1 LPLKTKE
8 VGILAFFHSLK
19 KYILPHKWLA
29 IILLIGILSESGFE
43 ASLRFSFQFLIDV
56 AIVPKDSAML
66 VKILVALGCGAIAL
80 IVISLLSDVLWAKL
94 SGVVI
99 NKIRLELFEH
109 VHSLSMEFFTR
120 KLGGDLLNHFLT
132 DMSAIENTL
141 VNALYSGC
149 LALSSILFSG
159 SLLFSI
165 NWQLA
170 IFSGIGVLLCIIA
183 PRTLIDQATATGY
196 IARQQEGK
204 IADII
209 QESIQGQSVIRV
221 FGLEQYMSRN
231 LSKQLDDLLSKNV
244 RANMLNYISQRIPTL
259 LFIVLNLITLGLV
272 SFMTLE
278 GRLTLGNL
286 VSYQVLFLSL
296 NSAIYNITWVIPNL
310 IEGMVGMRRV
320 EDILMEMPKV
330 VDVEQAINLLPLAQ
344 EIRFEKVSFSYAQDR
359 LGLDNV
365 SFSIRK
371 GAFVAFVGP
380 SGSGKSTVINLLTRF
395 YDPTTGTVLF
405 DQVDLR
411 QASQRSLRDQIGWV
425 SQDVMLF
432 NASIR
437 ENIRLGKLDA
447 TDDEVEAA
455 ASLAEIHNVVLE
467 LPQSYD
473 TLVGERGGQLSGGQR
488 QRIALARALVRDP
501 AILILDEATS
511 ALDPITEA
519 GILSTLEQVAKNRT
533 VIAIT
538 HRLSLAI
545 RADVIFV
552 FKDGKFVESGNH
564 TDLLQQKSL
573 YAELWNT
580 I

>member
-1 LPLKTKE
+1 
-8 VGILAFFHSLK
+8 
-19 KYILPHKWLA
+19 
-29 IILLIGILSESGFE
+29 
-43 ASLRFSFQFLIDV
+43 
-56 AIVPKDSAML
+56 M
-66 VKILVALGCGAIAL
+66 AL

-94 SGVVI
+94 SGVII

-170 IFSGIGVLLCIIA
+170 VFSGIGVLLCIIA

-196 IARQQEGK
+196 IARQQEGR

-209 QESIQGQSVIRV
+209 QESIQGQSVIRI
-221 FGLEQYMSRN
+221 FGLEPYISRN

-244 RANMLNYISQRIPTL
+244 RANILNYISQRIPTL
-259 LFIVLNLITLGLV
+259 LFIVLNLVTLGLV

-278 GRLTLGNL
+278 GWLTLGNL

-330 VDVEQAINLLPLAQ
+330 EDVEQAIDLLPLSQ
-344 EIRFEKVSFSYAQDR
+344 EIRFEKVGFSYAQDR

-371 GAFVAFVGP
+371 GDFVAFVGP

-395 YDPTTGTVLF
+395 YDPTTGIILF

-447 TDDEVEAA
+447 TDEQVEAA
-455 ASLAEIHNVVLE
+455 ALLAEIHHVVLE
-467 LPQSYD
+467 LPQGYD

-519 GILSTLEQVAKNRT
+519 GILATLEQVAKNRT
-533 VIAIT
+533 VISIT
-538 HRLSLAI
+538 HRLALAI

-552 FKDGKFVESGNH
+552 FKDGQLVESGNH
-564 TDLLQQKSL
+564 TDLLQRKSL
-573 YAELWNT
+573 YTELWNR

>member
-1 LPLKTKE
+1 
-8 VGILAFFHSLK
+8 
-19 KYILPHKWLA
+19 LPHKWLA

-43 ASLRFSFQFLIDV
+43 AGLRFSFQFLIDV

-66 VKILVALGCGAIAL
+66 VKILVVLGCGAIAL

-94 SGVVI
+94 SGVII

-120 KLGGDLLNHFLT
+120 KLSGDLLSHFLT

-170 IFSGIGVLLCIIA
+170 VFSGIGVFLCIIA
-183 PRTLIDQATATGY
+183 PRTLIDQATATSY
-196 IARQQEGK
+196 IARQQEGR
-204 IADII
+204 IANII
-209 QESIQGQSVIRV
+209 QESMQGQAVIRV

-244 RANMLNYISQRIPTL
+244 RANILNYISQRIPTL
-259 LFIVLNLITLGLV
+259 LFVVLNLATLGLV

-278 GRLTLGNL
+278 GWLTLGNL

-320 EDILMEMPKV
+320 EDILMEMPKIE
-330 VDVEQAINLLPLAQ
+330 DAAQAIDLLPLAQ
-344 EIRFEKVSFSYAQDR
+344 EIRFEKVSFSYGQDR
-359 LGLDNV
+359 LGLNNV

-371 GAFVAFVGP
+371 GDFVTFVGP

-395 YDPTTGTVLF
+395 YDPTTGRVLF
-405 DQVDLR
+405 DQMDLR

-455 ASLAEIHNVVLE
+455 ASSAEIHHVVLE
-467 LPQSYD
+467 LPQGYD
-473 TLVGERGGQLSGGQR
+473 TLVGEQGSQLSGGQR

-552 FKDGKFVESGNH
+552 FKDGQFVESGNH

-573 YAELWNT
+573 YTELWNT

>member
-43 ASLRFSFQFLIDV
+43 AGLRFSFQFLIDV
-56 AIVPKDSAML
+56 AIVPQDSAML

-109 VHSLSMEFFTR
+109 VHRLSMEFFTR

-170 IFSGIGVLLCIIA
+170 VFSGIGVLLCIIA

-196 IARQQEGK
+196 IARQQEGR

-221 FGLEQYMSRN
+221 FGLEQYRSRN

-244 RANMLNYISQRIPTL
+244 RANILNYISQRIPTL

-278 GRLTLGNL
+278 GWLTLGNL

-330 VDVEQAINLLPLAQ
+330 EDVEQAIDLPPLAQ

-371 GAFVAFVGP
+371 GDFVAFVGP
-380 SGSGKSTVINLLTRF
+380 SGSGKSTVINLLMRF
-395 YDPTTGTVLF
+395 YDPTTGSILF

-455 ASLAEIHNVVLE
+455 ALSAEIHNIVLN
-467 LPQSYD
+467 LPQGYD

-519 GILSTLEQVAKNRT
+519 GILATLEQVAKNRT
-533 VIAIT
+533 VISIT
-538 HRLSLAI
+538 HRLALAI

-552 FKDGKFVESGNH
+552 FRDGQFIESGNH

-573 YAELWNT
+573 YTELWNT